1 MTVLPIGQDE
11 LGQWSDEVARAGDA
25 ASWSVTGDRSR
36 PHLAAG
42 SIWRTNASRDAS
54 LPVVAGVFRCTVLP
68 HGWRGVGRLN
78 GQMVL
83 VGGWGPSWPHVS
95 HSEIWTSSDGQGWN
109 RLPDAPR
116 GGRST
121 HHTVVFQNRMWVMA
135 GQEISFV
142 DEAEN
147 EVLYNDVWSS
157 ADGREWRLETG
168 EAAWSPRGQIGGSV
182 VFDDRM
188 WIIGGGTYDNRRY
201 YSDIWS
207 SGDGVNWTLEL
218 AEAPW
223 TPRQYHET
231 VVFDDKMWV
240 IGGWSMEGNLN
251 DVWFSEDDVTWT
263 ELVDAPWPSR
273 HAAAVFVHREAL
285 WLVAGDLWND
295 VWRLGPTSAGS
306 QGAADL
312 SLTVSE

>member
-1 MTVLPIGQDE
+1 VRSEVRFLLAPQHVSTPRSLGVWWLTPAGSCIEPVVFRLVTVLPIGQDE

-168 EAAWSPRGQIGGSV
+168 EAAWSPRVRSV
-182 VFDDRM
+182 DR
-188 WIIGGGTYDNRRY
+188 
-201 YSDIWS
+201 
-207 SGDGVNWTLEL
+207 
-218 AEAPW
+218 
-223 TPRQYHET
+223 
-231 VVFDDKMWV
+231 
-240 IGGWSMEGNLN
+240 
-251 DVWFSEDDVTWT
+251 
-263 ELVDAPWPSR
+263 
-273 HAAAVFVHREAL
+273 
-285 WLVAGDLWND
+285 
-295 VWRLGPTSAGS
+295 
-306 QGAADL
+306 L
-312 SLTVSE
+312 SLTIACGSSAAGRTTTGVTTPISGLLVTE